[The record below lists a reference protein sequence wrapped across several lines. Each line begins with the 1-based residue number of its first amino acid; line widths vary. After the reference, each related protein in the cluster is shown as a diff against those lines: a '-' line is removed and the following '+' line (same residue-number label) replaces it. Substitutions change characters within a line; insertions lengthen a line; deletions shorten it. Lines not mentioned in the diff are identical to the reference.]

1 MGKCF
6 DAFDFDVV
14 GLLSCLEVDL
24 YHVYPRDDM
33 NVIDCH
39 VVLVLK
45 FSAKVFG
52 CLFKKIVVASSDKN
66 CPGRYLLLRLYEL
79 KAKEFRLSVAV

>member
-6 DAFDFDVV
+6 HAFVFDAV
-14 GLLSCLEVDL
+14 GLLSCVEADL
-24 YHVYPRDDM
+24 YHVYPRDNM

-39 VVLVLK
+39 VILVLN

-52 CLFKKIVVASSDKN
+52 CLFKKIIVASSGKN
-66 CPGRYLLLRLYEL
+66 GPGRYLLLRLYEL
-79 KAKEFRLSVAV
+79 KTKEF